1 VMVNRASFEQ
11 RAEAD
16 VTFALEW
23 PQAAVSVRSTL
34 DLRVRP
40 RSYDVVI
47 DLEVK
52 QNGETLTT
60 RHWARTFDRT

>member
-1 VMVNRASFEQ
+1 VTVDRASFEQ

-23 PQAAVSVRSTL
+23 PEAAISTRSTL

-40 RSYDVVI
+40 HSYDVVI
-47 DLEVK
+47 DLEVN
-52 QNGETLTT
+52 QSGETLTT
-60 RHWARTFDRT
+60 RHWATTFDRT

>member
-1 VMVNRASFEQ
+1 VTVDRASFEQ

-23 PQAAVSVRSTL
+23 PEAAVSVRSTL

-40 RSYDVVI
+40 RSYDVVV

-52 QNGETLTT
+52 ENGEILGT